1 MSFLK
6 ISRRKKSLEDIV
18 TEISERIENELNF
31 GDRPKYL
38 QEYIEKIEKEQG
50 AKPEFMEKLS
60 GELRKRKRYSIIY
73 PLGNGIFVHVH
84 NYSTSNGYSRYVVIE
99 PPHPSQKL
107 IKALDELLATKI
119 SGDLAPRSSE
129 EKKAILLFLLDQ
141 ILETKEEEVSD
152 KQMERA
158 ISKGKLLVKKDEA
171 NIIKYHVIR
180 DKVGIGIL
188 EPFLRDP
195 YLEDITCSGVGNI
208 FVVHK
213 IFGSMESNAGFS
225 SDQELDEYII
235 KLGEKI
241 GKPISSA
248 KPVVDSTL
256 PDGSRINIVFGT
268 EVSLRGSNFTIR
280 RTAKYPISVTQ
291 LIDWGTIDARIAA
304 YIWMMLRE
312 GMSAFVCG
320 ETASGKTTTLNAI
333 STFIKPDAKIVSIE
347 DTSEVTF
354 PHPNWTRE
362 LTRDTG
368 RPESSVTMFDL
379 LRAALRQRP
388 NYIIVG
394 EIRGA
399 EGNIAFQAMQ
409 SVAWDTPVLV
419 KLWERKPILAPIGQ
433 IVDEYFEGTSE
444 EGSRSVYN
452 FRALS
457 LTKRGRGLFSPV
469 NYVLRHRASELFK
482 IDVEGGGSV
491 KATGSHSVFVFDP
504 ETLTIRP
511 ILVSQLSPGDL
522 MVKFRLGSSDHLI
535 KKTLGHNSDAPL
547 NFEIHEDVPDDVAEK
562 WIEGIRAHEKR
573 LMSIKIVEKALSL
586 VGLSS
591 IELLRMGGY
600 EVGEETLVT
609 EKEIKFLAQH
619 IRELREEVRTKAQFI
634 LARFLDLL
642 YSDVEFVVIKSIN
655 KVEYGGFVYDF
666 SVPFTELFIG
676 GSAPLALH
684 NTGHPVMS
692 TFHAADIT
700 KLIQRLTNP
709 PISIPKTNM
718 DSLNIAWFQ
727 SAVYV
732 KGFPARRVT
741 SIYEIMGYDPQSD
754 AVAAMPVFT
763 WDPVEDRFIFSGRG
777 ASYLLEEKIA
787 RARAIPKG
795 RIREVYDE
803 LEVRKKFI
811 EELVRRKV
819 FEYDRVFKAVVLAD
833 QVGVESALKML
844 EENRLEI

>member
-1 MSFLK
+1 MSFLRIK
-6 ISRRKKSLEDIV
+6 RKKKSLEEIV
-18 TEISERIENELNF
+18 AEITQKVESELSF
-31 GDRPKYL
+31 GDRPRYL
-38 QEYIEKIEKEQG
+38 VEYIEKVEKEHG
-50 AKPEFMEKLS
+50 VRPEIVDKLS
-60 GELRKRKRYSIIY
+60 GEMRKAKSFSIIY
-73 PLGNGIFVHVH
+73 PLGGGIFIHVH
-84 NYSTSNGYSRYVVIE
+84 NISTKSGYSRYEVIE
-99 PPHPSQKL
+99 PPYPNPK
-107 IKALDELLATKI
+107 IMKIIDELLATKI
-119 SGDLAPRSSE
+119 SGELAPRSSE
-129 EKKAILLFLLDQ
+129 EKKAILLYLLDQ
-141 ILETKEEEVSD
+141 ILEPKDKEISD
-152 KQMERA
+152 SNMRKSL
-158 ISKGKLLVKKDEA
+158 IKGKLTVKKEEV

-195 YLEDITCSGVGNI
+195 YLEDISCSGVGNI
-208 FVVHK
+208 YVVHK
-213 IFGSMESNAGFS
+213 IFGSMESNLGFA
-225 SDQELDEYII
+225 SDFELDSYVI

-248 KPVVDSTL
+248 RPVVDATL
-256 PDGSRINIVFGT
+256 PDGSRINIVYGT

-280 RTAKYPISVTQ
+280 RVAKYPISVTQ
-291 LIDWGTIDARIAA
+291 LIDWGTFDSRIAA

-312 GMSAFVCG
+312 GMSAFICG

-333 STFIKPDAKIVSIE
+333 STFIRPNAKIVSIE
-347 DTSEVTF
+347 DTSEVLF

-409 SVAWDTPVLV
+409 SVTGDTPVMV
-419 KLWERKPILAPIGQ
+419 KLGEKNPLLIPIGLL
-433 IVDEYFEGTSE
+433 IDSYFEHGE
-444 EGSRSVYN
+444 EGRKNAYDLKV
-452 FRALS
+452 LS
-457 LTKRGRGLFSPV
+457 LSRRGRALFSPV
-469 NYVLRHRASELFK
+469 SVVLRHKANE
-482 IDVEGGGSV
+482 IYEIEVEGKGKV
-491 KATGSHSVFVFDP
+491 KATGSHSIFVFDV
-504 ETLTIRP
+504 ENLVIRP
-511 ILVSQLSPGDL
+511 AMVSQLSVGDI
-522 MVKFRLGSSDHLI
+522 MVKVRLGKSGHLI
-535 KKTLGHNSDAPL
+535 KKTGGIIDDNELRFD
-547 NFEIHEDVPDDVAEK
+547 IHEEISEEILGAWKEAMRTHNQRALDMKILERAMKAV
-562 WIEGIRAHEKR
+562 GI
-573 LMSIKIVEKALSL
+573 SAL
-586 VGLSS
+586 
-591 IELLRMGGY
+591 ELLEASGY
-600 EVGEETLVT
+600 DIN
-609 EKEIKFLAQH
+609 EKTVVSEDDLNILIKH
-619 IRELREEVRTKAQFI
+619 VKNLREEVRGKAQFV
-634 LARFLDLL
+634 LARLLDFLS
-642 YSDVEFVVIKSIN
+642 SDIELVEIKKIE
-655 KVEYGGFVYDF
+655 KVSYNDYVYDF
-666 SVPFTELFIG
+666 SVPVMELFIG
-676 GSAPLALH
+676 GTLPLALH

-741 SIYEIMGYDPQSD
+741 SMYEIMGYDPASD

-763 WDPVEDRFIFSGRG
+763 WDPVEDKFVFSGRG

-795 RIREVYDE
+795 RIKEIYDE
-803 LEVRKKFI
+803 LELRRRFIDALVRKKI
-811 EELVRRKV
+811 

-833 QVGVESALKML
+833 QVGVENALKML
-844 EENRLEI
+844 EENKLDL